1 MRSFCPQC
9 GAQLTFEHE
18 DFPEEIDVTTCSLD
32 DPESLP
38 PKDHT
43 WTSRRLGWVE
53 LADRLPQHPEQRPA
67 E

>member
-32 DPESLP
+32 HPESLP

-43 WTSRRLGWVE
+43 WTSSRLGWVE
-53 LADRLPQHPEQRPA
+53 LADRLPQHAEQRPA